1 MIINIEN
8 CHNFFF
14 FKIYLCM
21 YFQEKGQESDE
32 KIWKRTNREK
42 YPKIFL
48 FFFFIFIMFIMQI
61 VYTPILIV
69 FQRNGKKM
77 NIDGSEKVYPT
88 LISCIMC
95 MLSLHDLKEKK
106 KREINVSLR

>member
-1 MIINIEN
+1 
-8 CHNFFF
+8 
-14 FKIYLCM
+14 
-21 YFQEKGQESDE
+21 
-32 KIWKRTNREK
+32 
-42 YPKIFL
+42 
-48 FFFFIFIMFIMQI
+48 
-61 VYTPILIV
+61 
-69 FQRNGKKM
+69 M